1 MTTTTSEA
9 PVAAGGIIRP
19 AIVLFIALTVIT
31 GMVYPWLTTTVAQLT
46 FPDQANGSVVKQGG
60 RVVGSSLIGQSF
72 TSPRYFW
79 GRLSATAPV
88 PYNGLASGGSN
99 LGPTNPALTD
109 QATARVQD
117 LQKADP
123 DQKAPIPVDLITA
136 SGSGLDPDIS
146 PEAAIYQVGR
156 VARARGLP
164 VATVQQLI
172 DATTKKPFIGAFG
185 PPTVNVLALNLALDR
200 ISASKP

>member
-1 MTTTTSEA
+1 MTTTTPTET
-9 PVAAGGIIRP
+9 PVVGVIRP
-19 AIVLFIALTVIT
+19 AIVLFIALTIVT
-31 GMVYPWLTTTVAQLT
+31 GVVYPWLTTTVAQLT
-46 FPDQANGSVVKQGG
+46 FPDQANGSLVTQGG

-79 GRLSATAPV
+79 GRLSATSTV

-109 QATARVQD
+109 QASARVQD

-146 PEAAIYQVGR
+146 PEAAYYQAGR
-156 VARARGLP
+156 VARLRGLTP
-164 VATVQQLI
+164 ASVRQLI
-172 DATTKKPFIGAFG
+172 DSTVKKPFIGVFG

-200 ISASKP
+200 MSPSKP

>member
-9 PVAAGGIIRP
+9 PAAGIIRP
-19 AIVLFIALTVIT
+19 AIVLFIALTIIT
-31 GMVYPWLTTTVAQLT
+31 GVVYPWLTTTVAQLT
-46 FPDQANGSVVKQGG
+46 FPDQANGSLVKQGD

-79 GRLSATAPV
+79 GRLSATATV
-88 PYNGLASGGSN
+88 AYNGLASGGSN

-109 QATARVQD
+109 QAAARVKD
-117 LQKADP
+117 LQQADP

-146 PEAAIYQVGR
+146 PDAAIYQAGR
-156 VARARGLP
+156 VARARGLSP
-164 VATVQQLI
+164 AAVRQLI
-172 DATTKKPFIGAFG
+172 DANTKKPFISVFGA
-185 PPTVNVLALNLALDR
+185 PTVNVLALNLALDR
-200 ISASKP
+200 IPASKP

>member
-1 MTTTTSEA
+1 MTTTTPTET
-9 PVAAGGIIRP
+9 PVVGVIRP
-19 AIVLFIALTVIT
+19 AIVLFIALTIVT
-31 GMVYPWLTTTVAQLT
+31 GVVYPWLTTTVAQLT
-46 FPDQANGSVVKQGG
+46 FPDQANGSLVTQGG

-72 TSPRYFW
+72 TLPRYFW
-79 GRLSATAPV
+79 GRLSATSPV

-109 QATARVQD
+109 QASARVQD

-146 PEAAIYQVGR
+146 PEAAYYQAGR
-156 VARARGLP
+156 VARLRGLP
-164 VATVQQLI
+164 TTSVTQLI
-172 DATTKKPFIGAFG
+172 DATVKKPVIGVFG

-200 ISASKP
+200 MSPSKP